1 MSVMSRYSPERKEA
15 VLSKLL
21 PPYNLTVAEL
31 ARQEGI
37 SPATLYNWRKQAKS
51 EGRPVPGH
59 TNKSEQWSAE
69 AKLAT
74 VIETATLSEA
84 ELSEYCRKKG
94 LYPDQVHRWKAESL
108 QGFARSAE
116 QEKALRQQSRNDKK
130 EIKKL
135 QRELRHKEKA
145 LAEAAALLVLRK
157 KLNALWD
164 NSDSN
169 EDE

>member
-1 MSVMSRYSPERKEA
+1 MARYSHERKQA
-15 VLSKLL
+15 VLNKLL
-21 PPYNLTVAEL
+21 PPYNLTV
-31 ARQEGI
+31 
-37 SPATLYNWRKQAKS
+37 
-51 EGRPVPGH
+51 
-59 TNKSEQWSAE
+59 

-84 ELSEYCRKKG
+84 QLSAYCREKG
-94 LYPDQVHRWKAESL
+94 LYPDQVKRWKEESL
-108 QGFARSAE
+108 QGFERSAE
-116 QEKALRQQSRNDKK
+116 QEKALRKQAQNDRQ

-135 QRELRHKEKA
+135 QRELRRKDKA

-169 EDE
+169 EEE

>member
-1 MSVMSRYSPERKEA
+1 MVHYSDERKEA

-21 PPYNLTVAEL
+21 PPYNLSVSEL
-31 ARQEGI
+31 SQQEGI
-37 SPATLYNWRKQAKS
+37 SRATLYNWRKQANLKGHPMPSQKS
-51 EGRPVPGH
+51 
-59 TNKSEQWSAE
+59 TSDNWSAE

-74 VIETATLSEA
+74 VIETAALSEA
-84 ELSEYCRKKG
+84 ELSAYCRERG
-94 LYPDQVHRWKAESL
+94 LYPEQVKRWKAESL
-108 QGFARSAE
+108 QGFQRSAE
-116 QEKALRQQSRNDKK
+116 QEQSLRKQARNDRQ

-164 NSDSN
+164 DKDSN
-169 EDE
+169 EDV

>member
-1 MSVMSRYSPERKEA
+1 MARYSHERKQA
-15 VLSKLL
+15 VLNKLL

-37 SPATLYNWRKQAKS
+37 SEATLYNWRKQAKS
-51 EGRPVPGH
+51 EGRPVPGSKP
-59 TNKSEQWSAE
+59 KSEQWSAQ

-84 ELSEYCRKKG
+84 QLSAYCREKG
-94 LYPDQVHRWKAESL
+94 LYPDQVKRWKKESL
-108 QGFARSAE
+108 QGFERSAE
-116 QEKALRQQSRNDKK
+116 QEKALRKQAQNDRQ

-135 QRELRHKEKA
+135 QRELRRKDKA

-169 EDE
+169 EEE